1 MTYPIIFFK
10 GCEGC
15 VLLLC
20 FGLGLRCFVLKNSL
34 LFEAFVT
41 LLCMGCLLSC
51 LSNEGLPE

>member
-1 MTYPIIFFK
+1 MTYLIIFFK

-34 LFEAFVT
+34 LFDAFVT
-41 LLCMGCLLSC
+41 YFVWVAC
-51 LSNEGLPE
+51 